1 MYLPI
6 FLTVLNLLFKWAR
19 CTTIALKRVRNI
31 SLFPHTLY
39 LLLGYSF
46 KVVHEPF
53 SLLQHIYPQL
63 TIKPCLL
70 HSGSHSLPASF
81 SLPLSWSA
89 IVPKAVCA
97 IAICPPYQPHK
108 DGEGGEKKHTAFR
121 HWIANCSWVSLLPP
135 SLPLSSEGQG
145 GPWKQLYILLS
156 ALENKRFTPEAFHGS
171 PEAPLQ
177 TT

>member
-1 MYLPI
+1 MYFPI

-63 TIKPCLL
+63 TIKPSLL
-70 HSGSHSLPASF
+70 HSGSHSLSASF

-108 DGEGGEKKHTAFR
+108 HGEGGREKAHSIQALNSK
-121 HWIANCSWVSLLPP
+121 LLLSVLASPISPP
-135 SLPLSSEGQG
+135 SFRRTRGPL
-145 GPWKQLYILLS
+145 KATIHF
-156 ALENKRFTPEAFHGS
+156 A
-171 PEAPLQ
+171 
-177 TT
+177 